1 MEPRDISEFNT
12 DPVDVPQEILNRFK
26 KMPVATAYGVVS
38 LLTGNRLCF
47 MQGVRPMTPGKKL
60 AARARTLRFLPMRE
74 DIRREARIGQQSPEY
89 VAMGRCGPGD
99 ALVADIMGFPYAVV
113 GGDVKLLQLKLNK
126 ADGIVADGAI
136 RDLGVLEEEDY
147 GLAVFARERS
157 PMGHAPWADPADEN
171 LDIQCGGV
179 LVRPGDVMVGDDDG
193 VVVVPSWLAEEAI
206 DAVEE
211 HEEVEAYIKGKIEA
225 EGVNPGA
232 YYPPTPEMHE
242 EWRRWKK
249 GQGGG

>member
-1 MEPRDISEFNT
+1 MQHIDISERST
-12 DPVDVPQEILNRFK
+12 EPVDVAQETLDRFK
-26 KMPVATAYGVVS
+26 KMPVATAYGTVRE
-38 LLTGNRLCF
+38 LTGNSLCY
-47 MQGVRPMTPGKKL
+47 MQGIRAMTPGKKL

-74 DIRREARIGQQSPEY
+74 DIRRDTRLGQGSPEY

-99 ALVADIMGFPYAVV
+99 VLVADIMGCRWAVV

-126 ADGIVADGAI
+126 ADGVVSDGAI
-136 RDLGVLEEEDY
+136 RDLDVLEDEGY

-171 LDIQCGGV
+171 VDIQCGSV
-179 LVRPGDVMVGDDDG
+179 LVRPGDVLVGDDDG
-193 VVVVPSWLAEEAI
+193 VVVVPSWLARDAI
-206 DAVEE
+206 DHVEE

-232 YYPPTPEMHE
+232 YYPPTPETLE
-242 EWRRWKK
+242 EYRRLH
-249 GQGGG
+249 GRR